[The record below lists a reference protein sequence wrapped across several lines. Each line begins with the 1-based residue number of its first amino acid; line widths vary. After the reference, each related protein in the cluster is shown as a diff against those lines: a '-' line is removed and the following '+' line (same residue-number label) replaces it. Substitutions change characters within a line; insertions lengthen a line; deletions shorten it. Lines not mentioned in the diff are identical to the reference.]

1 MINWWENN
9 QLLRAMDHDGMT
21 PVERVY
27 AAMAFI
33 IDPDYGY
40 KLANEAVT
48 QRPGSPIARLTRGRL
63 LAERALRGRHPEL
76 TDKAVEDVDSVHW
89 LLGTDERF
97 PAMAITTYV
106 SAGNASRA
114 ANEPNW
120 NRHFEAVRDV
130 VDYIENKGPSYWE
143 MIPLANYY
151 NSLEQQDKALL
162 LYRDAVKNLQN
173 DFLVNH
179 YLALTVELD
188 KQPDAEI
195 VARFQRGELKTFGL
209 AGLGC
214 LQATEGNVHEAAEI
228 AYQIVQQYPRSA
240 ERAGGSSRRPPPGR
254 QV

>member
-1 MINWWENN
+1 MN
-9 QLLRAMDHDGMT
+9 HDGMT

-40 KLANEAVT
+40 ELANEAVT

-89 LLGTDERF
+89 LLGTDERY
-97 PAMAITTYV
+97 PAMAITACV

-130 VDYIENKGPSYWE
+130 VDYIENQGPSYWE
-143 MIPLANYY
+143 MIPLAQLLPF
-151 NSLEQQDKALL
+151 SRAAGQGLVAL
-162 LYRDAVKNLQN
+162 
-173 DFLVNH
+173 
-179 YLALTVELD
+179 
-188 KQPDAEI
+188 
-195 VARFQRGELKTFGL
+195 
-209 AGLGC
+209 
-214 LQATEGNVHEAAEI
+214 
-228 AYQIVQQYPRSA
+228 
-240 ERAGGSSRRPPPGR
+240 SRRRKEPPERFPR
-254 QV
+254 EPLSRPDR